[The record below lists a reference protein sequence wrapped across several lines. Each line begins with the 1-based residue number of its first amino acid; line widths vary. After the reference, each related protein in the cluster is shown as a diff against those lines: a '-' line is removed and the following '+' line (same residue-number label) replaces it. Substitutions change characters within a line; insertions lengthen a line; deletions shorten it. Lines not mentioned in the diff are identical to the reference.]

1 LATEKTESKDEKEVE
16 EKSESVS
23 ENQVLIGQKPV
34 MKYVV
39 ACLTSFNAGSKK
51 VVLKARGRAISRAVD
66 TAELLRRVFMKDVEV
81 EKIEIGT
88 EEIERS
94 DRPKSN
100 VSTIEIALIRK

>member
-1 LATEKTESKDEKEVE
+1 VAAEKTEKKSEKEEVE
-16 EKSESVS
+16 SIG

-39 ACLTSFNAGSKK
+39 ACLTSFNAGAKK

-81 EKIEIGT
+81 EAISIGT
-88 EEIERS
+88 EEVERS
-94 DRPKSN
+94 DRKSN

>member
-1 LATEKTESKDEKEVE
+1 MTTEESKKKPEEEVKEE
-16 EKSESVS
+16 PESVG

-39 ACLTSFNAGSKK
+39 ACLTSFNAGAKK
-51 VVLKARGRAISRAVD
+51 VILKARGRAISRAVD

>member
-1 LATEKTESKDEKEVE
+1 MAKEKAEKEVE
-16 EKSESVS
+16 KESGS
-23 ENQVLIGQKPV
+23 AGENQVLIGQKPV

-39 ACLTSFNAGSKK
+39 ACLTSFNTGAEK
-51 VVLKARGRAISRAVD
+51 VILKARGRAISRAVD

-88 EEIERS
+88 EEMERS

>member
-1 LATEKTESKDEKEVE
+1 MSEGKAEKKSEEE
-16 EKSESVS
+16 EKKSVE
-23 ENQVLIGQKPV
+23 ENQVLVGQKPV

-39 ACLTSFNAGSKK
+39 ACITSFNAGSSK

-66 TAELLRRVFMKDVEV
+66 AAELLRRVFMKDVE
-81 EKIEIGT
+81 IERIDIGT

-94 DRPKSN
+94 DGPKSN